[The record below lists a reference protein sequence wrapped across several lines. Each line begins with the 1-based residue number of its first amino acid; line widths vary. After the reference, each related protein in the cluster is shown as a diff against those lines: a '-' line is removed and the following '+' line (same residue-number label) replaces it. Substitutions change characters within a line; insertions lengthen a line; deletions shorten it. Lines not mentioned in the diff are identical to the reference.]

1 MILFRKKVDAWVVT
15 GRDAQRQIVTIGN
28 YKTEEEARAA
38 EKEFKDKRLAEE
50 YESKQER
57 LDYQAKIMVARC
69 NRYLEFCVLPKSLT
83 QMREALDSDKNTAAN
98 MIRSLMARGYMKS
111 IVMDDKGKHKK
122 YTFVTIKLMY
132 YEDAIQCVSPRK
144 YKEKETNEP
153 TIAGARVINF
163 DDKKLSELYM
173 TQRKT
178 DRLNMKSPKNHVSGA
193 LMSTADW

>member
-38 EKEFKDKRLAEE
+38 EKDFKDKRLAETYALQQGRLHQQAE
-50 YESKQER
+50 AMFER
-57 LDYQAKIMVARC
+57 Y
-69 NRYLEFCVLPKSLT
+69 NRYLEFCVLPKNLT

-98 MIRSLMARGYMKS
+98 TIRSLMARGYMKS
-111 IVMDDKGKHKK
+111 IVLDDKGKHKK
-122 YTFVTIKLMY
+122 YNFVTIKLISFEEALSY
-132 YEDAIQCVSPRK
+132 ASPKK
-144 YKEKETNEP
+144 YKPKETNEP

>member
-28 YKTEEEARAA
+28 YKTEEEARVA
-38 EKEFKDKRLAEE
+38 EKDFKDKRLAETYALQQGRLHQQAE
-50 YESKQER
+50 AMFER
-57 LDYQAKIMVARC
+57 Y
-69 NRYLEFCVLPKSLT
+69 NRYLEFCVLPKNLT
-83 QMREALDSDKNTAAN
+83 QMREKLDSDKNTAAN
-98 MIRSLMARGYMKS
+98 TIRSLMARGYMKS
-111 IVMDDKGKHKK
+111 IVLDDKGKHKK
-122 YTFVTIKLMY
+122 YNFVTIKLISFEEALSY
-132 YEDAIQCVSPRK
+132 ASPKK
-144 YKEKETNEP
+144 YKPKETNEP

>member
-38 EKEFKDKRLAEE
+38 EKDFKDKRLAESYALQQHRLHQQAE
-50 YESKQER
+50 AMYER
-57 LDYQAKIMVARC
+57 Y
-69 NRYLEFCVLPKSLT
+69 NRYLEFCVLPKNLT

-98 MIRSLMARGYMKS
+98 TIRSLMARGYMKS
-111 IVMDDKGKHKK
+111 IVLDDKGKHKK
-122 YTFVTIKLMY
+122 YNFVTIKLISFEEALSY
-132 YEDAIQCVSPRK
+132 ASPKK
-144 YKEKETNEP
+144 YKAKETDEP

-173 TQRKT
+173 TQRAT
-178 DRLNMKSPKNHVSGA
+178 DRANMKSPKNYVSGA
-193 LMSTADW
+193 TMSTSDW